1 MYSYRHKTVS
11 LVRAAVSA
19 TASVGASAL
28 CAEVSTGDP
37 HPETCLRLH
46 CPFPALP
53 LGSFLPLLDG
63 GTVWAVA
70 LVFCPWYE
78 IRLADLASLLTA
90 WLHDLG
96 KQLPVCG
103 KDCVFEIVAVDSVP
117 ADALHASVL
126 LAVIQQKAVA
136 VYIVATELS
145 DKGVDPL

>member
-37 HPETCLRLH
+37 HPETRLRLH

-96 KQLPVCG
+96 KQFPVCG
-103 KDCVFEIVAVDSVP
+103 KDCIFEIIAVDSIP
-117 ADALHASVL
+117 ADALHTGVFFAIV
-126 LAVIQQKAVA
+126 QQQAAA
-136 VYIVATELS
+136 VYIVAAKFFDE
-145 DKGVDPL
+145 GVDPL

>member
-1 MYSYRHKTVS
+1 MYSYRRKTVS
-11 LVRAAVSA
+11 LVRTAVSA

-46 CPFPALP
+46 CPFPALA

-63 GTVWAVA
+63 STVRAVA

-103 KDCVFEIVAVDSVP
+103 KDCIFEIIAVDSVP

-126 LAVIQQKAVA
+126 LAVIQQQAVA
-136 VYIVATELS
+136 VYIVAAELFNE
-145 DKGVDPL
+145 GIDPL

>member
-1 MYSYRHKTVS
+1 MYSYRRKTVS
-11 LVRAAVSA
+11 LVRTAVSA

-46 CPFPALP
+46 CPFPALV

-63 GTVWAVA
+63 STVRAVA

-103 KDCVFEIVAVDSVP
+103 KDCIFEIIAVDSIP

-126 LAVIQQKAVA
+126 LAVIQQQAVA
-136 VYIVATELS
+136 VYIVAAELFNE
-145 DKGVDPL
+145 GIDPL